1 MVGRSRT
8 GGVSMELFER
18 LEEAR
23 ERCNVLTHPFYER
36 WERGELRPEELA
48 YYAGEYRH
56 AVVAL
61 AETAAK
67 AASAEPELHE
77 HAGEEAA
84 HVALWDAFAWT
95 VGADA
100 GRAPTPETEECVRA
114 WTSGVDELEAL
125 AIMYAVES
133 GQPEISKTKLD
144 GLVRHY
150 GYSTEGPATA
160 YFRLHAELDR
170 AHAQQARRLLSE
182 KAQPADEERL
192 LASAEGA
199 LAGNWTLLDGV
210 EGALG

>member
-1 MVGRSRT
+1 MPFSMPMVGRSRT
-8 GGVSMELFER
+8 GGANLELFER

-36 WERGELRPEELA
+36 WERGELRPDELA
-48 YYAGEYRH
+48 FY
-56 AVVAL
+56 
-61 AETAAK
+61 
-67 AASAEPELHE
+67 
-77 HAGEEAA
+77 AGEEAA

-100 GRAPTPETEECVRA
+100 GRAPTPETEKCVRA

-133 GQPEISKTKLD
+133 GQPEISQTKLD

-170 AHAQQARRLLSE
+170 AHAEQARRLLTE
-182 KAQPADEERL
+182 KAQPEDEERL
-192 LASAEGA
+192 VGSAEGA

-210 EGALG
+210 EGALR